1 MTQLL
6 RIFSD
11 NVNERH
17 IDQAVDALRAGQII
31 LYPTDTVYALAC
43 DALNQRAIER
53 LCRLKG
59 INPDKQELSVVCAD
73 ISQAADYARI
83 DNNAFRTLKEY
94 LPGPFTFILP
104 ASTKLPKVFKGRK
117 TVGIRV
123 PDNAI
128 ARAIAEALGNPVL
141 TSSASV
147 DDDDDLPYVEP
158 IAMHYGDAIALAID
172 GGEGGTIPSTVVD
185 LTDSATPVVIRR
197 GRGDFAD

>member
-11 NVNERH
+11 SVNERY
-17 IDQAVDALRAGQII
+17 IDQAVDALRNGQII
-31 LYPTDTVYALAC
+31 IYPTDTVYALAC

-83 DNNAFRTLKEY
+83 DNNAFRILKQY
-94 LPGPFTFILP
+94 LPGPYTFILP

-117 TVGIRV
+117 TVGVRV
-123 PDNAI
+123 PDNVI
-128 ARAIAEALGNPVL
+128 ARAIAETLGNPVL
-141 TSSASV
+141 TSSAAV
-147 DDDDDLPYVEP
+147 DDIDDLPYAEAV
-158 IAMHYGDAIALAID
+158 AMHYGEAVAMVID
-172 GGEGGTIPSTVVD
+172 GGECGTIPSTVVD
-185 LTDSATPVVIRR
+185 ITDSAAPAIIRD
-197 GRGDFAD
+197 GLVPF

>member
-1 MTQLL
+1 MQLL

-11 NVNERH
+11 SVNERY
-17 IDQAVDALRAGQII
+17 ISQAVDALKAGHII
-31 LYPTDTVYALAC
+31 IYPTDTLYALAC

-53 LCRLKG
+53 LCKLKG

-83 DNNAFRTLKEY
+83 DNFAFRTLKQY

-117 TVGIRV
+117 TVGVRV

-128 ARAIAEALGNPVL
+128 ARCLADMLGNPVL
-141 TSSASV
+141 TSSASI
-147 DDDDDLPYVEP
+147 DDENDLPYAEA
-158 IAMHYGDAIALAID
+158 IAMHYGDSVALVID

-185 LTDSATPVVIRR
+185 LTDSTNPEIIRH
-197 GRGDFAD
+197 GLGDFDA

>member
-1 MTQLL
+1 MQLL

-11 NVNERH
+11 SVNERY
-17 IDQAVDALRAGQII
+17 ISQAVDALKAGHII
-31 LYPTDTVYALAC
+31 IYPTDTLYALAC

-53 LCRLKG
+53 LCKLKG

-73 ISQAADYARI
+73 ISQAAEYTRI
-83 DNNAFRTLKEY
+83 DNFAFRTLKQY

-117 TVGIRV
+117 TVGVRV

-128 ARAIAEALGNPVL
+128 ARCLADMLGNPVL
-141 TSSASV
+141 TSSASI
-147 DDDDDLPYVEP
+147 DDENDLPYAEA
-158 IAMHYGDAIALAID
+158 IAMHYGDSVALVID

-185 LTDSATPVVIRR
+185 LTDSTNPEIIRL
-197 GRGDFAD
+197 GLGDFDA

>member
-1 MTQLL
+1 MQLL
-6 RIFSD
+6 RIFPDS
-11 NVNERH
+11 VNERY
-17 IDQAVDALRAGQII
+17 ISQAVDALKAGHII
-31 LYPTDTVYALAC
+31 IYPTDTLYALAC

-53 LCRLKG
+53 LCKLKG

-83 DNNAFRTLKEY
+83 DNFAFRTLKQY

-117 TVGIRV
+117 TVGVRV

-128 ARAIAEALGNPVL
+128 ARCLADMLGNPVL
-141 TSSASV
+141 TSSASI
-147 DDDDDLPYVEP
+147 DDENDLPYAEA
-158 IAMHYGDAIALAID
+158 IAMHYGDSVALVID

-185 LTDSATPVVIRR
+185 LTDSTNPEIIRH
-197 GRGDFAD
+197 GLGDFDA

>member
-1 MTQLL
+1 MQLL
-6 RIFSD
+6 RIFPDSI
-11 NVNERH
+11 NERY
-17 IDQAVDALRAGQII
+17 IAQAVDALRSGQII

-53 LCRLKG
+53 LCRVKG

-83 DNNAFRTLKEY
+83 DNLAFRALKQY

-117 TVGIRV
+117 TVGVRV
-123 PDNAI
+123 PNNAI
-128 ARAIAEALGNPVL
+128 ARSIAETLGNPVL

-147 DDDDDLPYVEP
+147 DDDSDLPYAEA
-158 IAMHYGDAIALAID
+158 IAMHYGEVIALVVD
-172 GGEGGTIPSTVVD
+172 GGECGTIPSTVID
-185 LTDSATPVVIRR
+185 LTDSSNPEIIRQ
-197 GRGDFAD
+197 GLGDFDQ

>member
-1 MTQLL
+1 MQLL

-11 NVNERH
+11 SVNERY
-17 IDQAVDALRAGQII
+17 ISQAVDALKAGHIMI
-31 LYPTDTVYALAC
+31 YPTDTLYALAC

-53 LCRLKG
+53 LCKLKG

-83 DNNAFRTLKEY
+83 DNFAFRTLKQY

-117 TVGIRV
+117 TVGVRV

-128 ARAIAEALGNPVL
+128 ARCLADMLGNPVL
-141 TSSASV
+141 TSSASI
-147 DDDDDLPYVEP
+147 DDENDLPYAEA
-158 IAMHYGDAIALAID
+158 IAMHYGDSVALVID

-185 LTDSATPVVIRR
+185 LTDSTNPEILRH
-197 GRGDFAD
+197 GLGDFDA

>member
-1 MTQLL
+1 MQLL

-11 NVNERH
+11 SVNERY
-17 IDQAVDALRAGQII
+17 ISQAVDALKAGHII
-31 LYPTDTVYALAC
+31 IYPTDTLYALAC

-53 LCRLKG
+53 LCKLKG

-83 DNNAFRTLKEY
+83 DNFAFRTLKQY

-117 TVGIRV
+117 TVGVRV

-128 ARAIAEALGNPVL
+128 ARCLADMLGNPVL
-141 TSSASV
+141 TSSASI
-147 DDDDDLPYVEP
+147 DDENDLPYAEA
-158 IAMHYGDAIALAID
+158 IAMHYGDSVALVID

-185 LTDSATPVVIRR
+185 LTDSTNPEILRH
-197 GRGDFAD
+197 GLGDFDA